1 MKKNFAGKG
10 KSSSPVQENKKALA
24 IAPSPE
30 TSKQQLLQKKVDDLR
45 ALHKNITLSKVNAPK
60 ETLKTD
66 NNLAEEFE
74 EIAIDDGDQ
83 RIESRIVTRSNQH
96 DST

>member
-1 MKKNFAGKG
+1 M
-10 KSSSPVQENKKALA
+10 
-24 IAPSPE
+24 
-30 TSKQQLLQKKVDDLR
+30 SKQQLLQKKVDDLR
-45 ALHKNITLSKVNAPK
+45 ALHKNITLSKVNASK
-60 ETLKTD
+60 ETLKTA